1 MKIYK
6 DKDLKNEVTTL
17 DFGIVLAGES
27 RQYEFYLLNDS
38 EAILQSLSFKI
49 SHSEIKILETPKE
62 LSRKEV
68 GKIIIEWSPTITLK
82 APLKTKLEIDG
93 FELYK

>member
-6 DKDLKNEVTTL
+6 DSTLKAEITTL

-27 RQYEFYLLNDS
+27 KQYEFYILNDS

-49 SHSEIKILETPKE
+49 SHPEIKILETPKE

-82 APLKTKLEIDG
+82 ESLKAKLEIDG
-93 FELYK
+93 FELY

>member
-1 MKIYK
+1 MKLYK
-6 DKDLKNEVTTL
+6 DKELKNEIINL
-17 DFGIVLAGES
+17 DFGIILAGES
-27 RQYEFYLLNDS
+27 KKYEFYLLNDS

-82 APLKTKLEIDG
+82 ESLKAKLEIDG
-93 FELYK
+93 FELY

>member
-6 DKDLKNEVTTL
+6 DKELKNEVTTL

-49 SHSEIKILETPKE
+49 SHLEIKILETPKE
-62 LSRKEV
+62 LSQKET
-68 GKIIIEWSPTITLK
+68 GKIIIEWSPAITLK
-82 APLKTKLEIDG
+82 APLKAKLEIDG